1 MQRAEDAGWTVRA
14 DVPTEAAL
22 SPEDLDGVAA
32 IVIDARDATAV
43 SSRADEGT
51 DFIEPLT
58 AREHEVLEQMAA
70 GLSNRQIAD
79 VLGIS
84 EHTVKFHVSAIL
96 GKLGVSS
103 LGCDPSWPEARIG
116 DTVTDDH
123 NTRPDDD
130 LLDAYSRAVIGV
142 VERVGP
148 AVVRVDRLREARR
161 SRRTEGSGSG
171 FIFTPDG
178 LILTNSHVVSGA
190 EHLNVTTADGRS
202 HHADVLG
209 DDPDTD
215 LALLRISASAL
226 PVVELGRSADL
237 RAGQLVVAVGH
248 PLGFEHTVTTGVI
261 SATGRSLRARTGRM
275 MENIIQTDAALNP
288 GNSGGPLV
296 TSAGKVV
303 GVNTAVIM
311 GSQGLSFAVPI
322 DTATFVVTAI
332 LQEGHVRRA
341 FLGIGGQNLRLP
353 RHLARAASVSAQTGV
368 RVESVVPESPAG
380 RAGIQPGDV
389 IIGFASTP
397 IASVD
402 DLHRVLSRDAIDVAA
417 TLRIVRGAA
426 RMDVPITPTE
436 VAA

>member
-1 MQRAEDAGWTVRA
+1 VND
-14 DVPTEAAL
+14 
-22 SPEDLDGVAA
+22 
-32 IVIDARDATAV
+32 
-43 SSRADEGT
+43 DE
-51 DFIEPLT
+51 
-58 AREHEVLEQMAA
+58 
-70 GLSNRQIAD
+70 
-79 VLGIS
+79 
-84 EHTVKFHVSAIL
+84 
-96 GKLGVSS
+96 
-103 LGCDPSWPEARIG
+103 
-116 DTVTDDH
+116 
-123 NTRPDDD
+123 

-148 AVVRVDRLREARR
+148 AVVRVDRLRESRR
-161 SRRTEGSGSG
+161 SRRVEERRAEGSGSG

-190 EHLNVTTADGRS
+190 DHLNVTTADGRS

-261 SATGRSLRARTGRM
+261 SATGRSLRSRTGRM

-296 TSAGKVV
+296 TSSGKVV

-322 DTATFVVTAI
+322 DTVTFVVTAI

-341 FLGIGGQNLRLP
+341 FLGIGGQNMRLP
-353 RHLARAASVSAQTGV
+353 RHLARAAAVTANTGV
-368 RVESVVPESPAG
+368 RVDSVVENGPAG

-389 IIGFASTP
+389 IIGFSATP
-397 IASVD
+397 IASID
-402 DLHRVLSRDAIDVAA
+402 DLHRVLTRDAIDVSA

-426 RMDVPITPTE
+426 RMDVAITPTE
-436 VAA
+436 AAA

>member
-1 MQRAEDAGWTVRA
+1 
-14 DVPTEAAL
+14 
-22 SPEDLDGVAA
+22 
-32 IVIDARDATAV
+32 
-43 SSRADEGT
+43 
-51 DFIEPLT
+51 
-58 AREHEVLEQMAA
+58 
-70 GLSNRQIAD
+70 
-79 VLGIS
+79 
-84 EHTVKFHVSAIL
+84 VK
-96 GKLGVSS
+96 
-103 LGCDPSWPEARIG
+103 
-116 DTVTDDH
+116 
-123 NTRPDDD
+123 DDD

-148 AVVRVDRLREARR
+148 AVVRVDRLRESRRARR
-161 SRRTEGSGSG
+161 ARPEGSGSG
-171 FIFTPDG
+171 FVFTPDG

-190 EHLNVTTADGRS
+190 EHLDVMTTDGRS
-202 HHADVLG
+202 YTADVLG

-215 LALLRISASAL
+215 LAVLRISASAL
-226 PVVELGRSADL
+226 PVVDLGRSADL
-237 RAGQLVVAVGH
+237 RTGQLVVAVGH

-311 GSQGLSFAVPI
+311 GTQGLSFAVPI
-322 DTATFVVTAI
+322 DTATRVVTAI

-341 FLGIGGQNLRLP
+341 FLGIGGQNTRLP
-353 RHLARAASVSAQTGV
+353 RHLARVTAVTSGTGV
-368 RVESVVPESPAG
+368 RVDSVVPDSPAG

-389 IIGFASTP
+389 IVGFSSAAVAS
-397 IASVD
+397 ID
-402 DLHRVLSRDAIDVAA
+402 DLHRMLTREAIDVAA

-436 VAA
+436 AAA

>member
-1 MQRAEDAGWTVRA
+1 M
-14 DVPTEAAL
+14 
-22 SPEDLDGVAA
+22 
-32 IVIDARDATAV
+32 
-43 SSRADEGT
+43 DE
-51 DFIEPLT
+51 E
-58 AREHEVLEQMAA
+58 
-70 GLSNRQIAD
+70 
-79 VLGIS
+79 
-84 EHTVKFHVSAIL
+84 
-96 GKLGVSS
+96 
-103 LGCDPSWPEARIG
+103 
-116 DTVTDDH
+116 
-123 NTRPDDD
+123 

-148 AVVRVDRLREARR
+148 AVVRVDRLRESRR
-161 SRRTEGSGSG
+161 SRRSEGSGSG

-226 PVVELGRSADL
+226 PVVELGRSVTL

-275 MENIIQTDAALNP
+275 MEN
-288 GNSGGPLV
+288 SGGPLV

-303 GVNTAVIM
+303 GVNTAVIL

-380 RAGIQPGDV
+380 RAGVLPGDV
-389 IIGFASTP
+389 IIGFSSTP
-397 IASVD
+397 VGSVD
-402 DLHRVLSRDAIDVAA
+402 DLHRVLTREAIDVAA

-436 VAA
+436 AAA

>member
-1 MQRAEDAGWTVRA
+1 
-14 DVPTEAAL
+14 
-22 SPEDLDGVAA
+22 
-32 IVIDARDATAV
+32 
-43 SSRADEGT
+43 
-51 DFIEPLT
+51 
-58 AREHEVLEQMAA
+58 
-70 GLSNRQIAD
+70 
-79 VLGIS
+79 
-84 EHTVKFHVSAIL
+84 VKS
-96 GKLGVSS
+96 
-103 LGCDPSWPEARIG
+103 
-116 DTVTDDH
+116 DTVTDDA
-123 NTRPDDD
+123 

-148 AVVRVDRLREARR
+148 AVVRVDRLRE
-161 SRRTEGSGSG
+161 SRRTRRARSEGSGSG
-171 FIFTPDG
+171 FVFTPDG

-190 EHLNVTTADGRS
+190 ERLDVTTADGRS
-202 HHADVLG
+202 FNADVLG

-215 LALLRISASAL
+215 LAVLRISASAL

-311 GSQGLSFAVPI
+311 GTQGLSFAVPI
-322 DTATFVVTAI
+322 DTATRVVTAI

-341 FLGIGGQNLRLP
+341 FLGIGGQNTRLP
-353 RHLARAASVSAQTGV
+353 RHLARVTAVASGTGV
-368 RVESVVPESPAG
+368 RVESVVPDSPAG

-389 IIGFASTP
+389 IVGFASTA
-397 IASVD
+397 IASID
-402 DLHRVLSRDAIDVAA
+402 DLHRVLTREAIDVAA
-417 TLRIVRGAA
+417 TLRIVRGTAPH
-426 RMDVPITPTE
+426 DVAITPTE
-436 VAA
+436 AAA

>member
-1 MQRAEDAGWTVRA
+1 M
-14 DVPTEAAL
+14 
-22 SPEDLDGVAA
+22 
-32 IVIDARDATAV
+32 
-43 SSRADEGT
+43 
-51 DFIEPLT
+51 
-58 AREHEVLEQMAA
+58 
-70 GLSNRQIAD
+70 
-79 VLGIS
+79 
-84 EHTVKFHVSAIL
+84 
-96 GKLGVSS
+96 
-103 LGCDPSWPEARIG
+103 
-116 DTVTDDH
+116 
-123 NTRPDDD
+123 DDD

-148 AVVRVDRLREARR
+148 AVVRVDRLRESRRARR
-161 SRRTEGSGSG
+161 VRSEGSGSG
-171 FIFTPDG
+171 FVFTPDG

-190 EHLNVTTADGRS
+190 ERLDVMTADGRS
-202 HHADVLG
+202 FNADVLG

-215 LALLRISASAL
+215 LAVLRISASAL

-311 GSQGLSFAVPI
+311 GTQGLSFAVPI
-322 DTATFVVTAI
+322 DTATRVVTAI

-341 FLGIGGQNLRLP
+341 FLGIGGQNTRLP
-353 RHLARAASVSAQTGV
+353 RHLARVTAVASGTGV
-368 RVESVVPESPAG
+368 RVESVVPDSPAG

-389 IIGFASTP
+389 IVGFASTA
-397 IASVD
+397 IASID
-402 DLHRVLSRDAIDVAA
+402 DLHRVLTREAIDVAA
-417 TLRIVRGAA
+417 TLRIVRDAA
-426 RMDVPITPTE
+426 PLDVAITPTE
-436 VAA
+436 AAA